1 MLCFLALVVQIKFQ
15 KLLNDCKSEYGYTEV
30 IRALRK
36 VHIVKLKVKT
46 SEQLVRTEVH
56 GAAAVAF
63 KAVGARVPDRVQ
75 TLNTANFY
83 KK

>member
-15 KLLNDCKSEYGYTEV
+15 KLLTDCNSEYGYTEV
-30 IRALRK
+30 IRELRK
-36 VHIVKLKVKT
+36 VHIVKLNTKNK
-46 SEQLVRTEVH
+46 EHLVRTEVH

-75 TLNTANFY
+75 TSMHS
-83 KK
+83 